1 MSSFTQS
8 NAKKPRRKPILTIKE
23 ITIFAMLGA
32 IMFCSK
38 KVMEGLPNIHL
49 VGMLTITYT
58 VVYRTKALIPIYLYV
73 FLDGLFLGFNTA
85 WVPYL
90 YIWTILWGLTMLL
103 PRKMP
108 KWLAC
113 IVYPVL
119 CALHGLSFGILYA
132 PAQALLF
139 HLNFEQMIAWT
150 ISGFAF
156 DIVHAIGNFTVGL
169 LIFPMATL
177 LEKLKKRV

>member
-1 MSSFTQS
+1 MSSSSQS
-8 NAKKPRRKPILTIKE
+8 KSKAKKALSIKE
-23 ITIFAMLGA
+23 IAVFAMLGA

-38 KVMEGLPNIHL
+38 KLMEGLPNIHL

-58 VVYRTKALIPIYLYV
+58 AVYRTKALIPIYIYV

-90 YIWTILWGLTMLL
+90 YIWTVLWALAMLI
-103 PRKMP
+103 PKKTP

-113 IVYPVL
+113 IIYPTL
-119 CALHGLSFGILYA
+119 CALHGLFFGVLYA

-139 HLNFEQMIAWT
+139 DLNFEQTLAWIA
-150 ISGFAF
+150 SGFWF
-156 DIVHAIGNFTVGL
+156 DIIHTIGNFVVGL
-169 LIFPMATL
+169 LIFPMVTL
-177 LEKLKKRV
+177 LKKLQKKV